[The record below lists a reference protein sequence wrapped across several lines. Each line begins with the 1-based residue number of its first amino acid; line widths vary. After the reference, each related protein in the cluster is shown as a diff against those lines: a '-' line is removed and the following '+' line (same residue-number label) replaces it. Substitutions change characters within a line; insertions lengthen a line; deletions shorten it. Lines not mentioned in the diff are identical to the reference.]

1 MRCNVGQASRYSLAA
16 LAEGLAVRKLYGSR
30 PDGAKTHCT
39 MPSASEVESFL
50 SSYQEPV
57 IKAARTLA
65 ETRKVRILQITAEY
79 IEGEVAFEDE
89 AVSVHLSKKGAKWFG
104 KSDADDD
111 LNDTAIC
118 AVMLEG
124 ESHDEGEGVTLLQ
137 KSLQEILEE
146 KLSRQ
151 LAPSEEAYLEKVE
164 KRYERYRAIGEIHD
178 HDLVRLNS
186 RWPIQ
191 SYDPLKL
198 WPVRPSNS
206 VEFWNYLA
214 AALVE
219 RKLVYPAFLEC
230 ITDLAGTRDKLETWR
245 QQEDLPR
252 WAARIRS
259 YSQRTIVPIVSAE
272 LRLLITTGEARFQIL
287 ETESGKWRT
296 MSEVELDELILL
308 DKQSALQLP
317 LPSRLIL
324 VSANHWLRGQ
334 VNPVVKL
341 EEQEAAQW
349 MASLFIQKE
358 LTGHLVT
365 LDEAPFQF
373 ASEPLRWT
381 AKEVKDAAGKTK
393 TISLQLCD
401 AQGNEPP
408 KPLRNLPAA
417 RPLYLS
423 ADMVFHGP
431 ASFEETTTAHSTI
444 DIPMEALST
453 EEGIRFFEKLN
464 VELPPTLAAR
474 ARKETFQVQLTAR
487 CLAKVEQGGTEHVAI
502 TAQAVSSNGLM
513 VQTLRGKRWEV
524 AEQHRAPDDEIPC
537 YDRSTLDAALPVL
550 EGIKATYDV
559 ELDAFRVRITKAFP
573 DLFHGWSKSL
583 PEGVTLIPDDRLQTI
598 LADPLT
604 ATVRLEVNE
613 TGMDWFDLR
622 LVFDIEGLE
631 LKPAEIRRLIAAQ
644 GGYVRLA
651 DGTWRS
657 VKLELN
663 EEQQNAIAALGIDI
677 SELSDEAHPIHAR
690 QLALQQKKEF
700 IPPEL
705 WDKVKDR
712 LATLDLQS
720 KQPVPP
726 ELGVTLRPYQVEG
739 YQFLVYLAI
748 NKFGGVLADDMGLGK
763 TLQSISWVL
772 WLRNRAR
779 DEGAPLT
786 PCIVIC
792 PKSVLDVWAI
802 EFAKAAPMLRVE
814 VLREKDTLDLPRLE
828 AESDVLVMNYAQ
840 LRGCIEELQKVNWL
854 AAILDE
860 GQQIKNPDSKVAR
873 AARQLVAQNRLVLT
887 GTPLENRLLDLWSLM
902 TFATPGSLGDR
913 AYFQKHFDRRKD
925 DRAAERLSARLR
937 PFILRRTKGQ
947 VARELPPRSEETL
960 LCDLTGLQEQLYR
973 EQLANAQ
980 QMILTATGAEALSK
994 RRFAILQAITRLR
1007 QICCHPSLVR
1017 PDSEGEESA
1026 KLNTLM
1032 ETLEQL
1038 HDEGHKVLV
1047 FSQFVS
1053 MLKIIRDKLIALGR
1067 PHHWLTGASQNRAE
1081 IVHAFQTDPDPCV
1094 FLLSLKAGGSGL
1106 NLTAASYVI
1115 LYDPWWNPAVENQ
1128 AIDRAHRIGQTQP
1141 VMAYRLLARNTIEEK
1156 IQRLQQQKQ
1165 LMSND
1170 VLGEENFARTLERAD
1185 LEYLFG
1191 IGDPLDENNAD

>member
-1 MRCNVGQASRYSLAA
+1 
-16 LAEGLAVRKLYGSR
+16 
-30 PDGAKTHCT
+30 

-50 SSYQEPV
+50 SSYQEPL
-57 IKAARTLA
+57 IKDARTLA
-65 ETRKVRILQITAEY
+65 ETRKVRILQITPDY
-79 IEGEVAFEDE
+79 IEAEVALEDE
-89 AVSVHLSKKGAKWFG
+89 AVTVHLSKKANIWYG
-104 KSDADDD
+104 KSDADEEFTD
-111 LNDTAIC
+111 LAIC
-118 AVMLEG
+118 AAMLEA
-124 ESHDEGEGVTLLQ
+124 ESHDEGEGVTVLE

-151 LAPSEEAYLEKVE
+151 LAPSEEAYLTKVE

-198 WPVRPSNS
+198 WPTRPENG
-206 VEFWNYLA
+206 VAFWNYLA

-230 ITDLAGTRDKLETWR
+230 ITDLAGTRAKLEAWR
-245 QQEDLPR
+245 EQEDLPR
-252 WAARIRS
+252 WAQRIRS
-259 YSQRTIVPIVSAE
+259 YSQRQSPAIITAE
-272 LRLLITTGEARFQIL
+272 LRLLVTTSEARFQIL
-287 ETESGKWRT
+287 DVESGKWRT
-296 MSEVELDELILL
+296 LNEAELDDLVQL
-308 DKQSALQLP
+308 DRQSALRLP
-317 LPSRLIL
+317 LPSRLML
-324 VSANHWLRGQ
+324 VSANHWLRGH
-334 VNPVVKL
+334 VRPIVRL

-349 MASLFIQKE
+349 LASLFTQSE
-358 LTGHLVT
+358 LTTHIVT
-365 LDEAPFQF
+365 LDESPFQQVE
-373 ASEPLRWT
+373 EPLLWT

-393 TISLQLCD
+393 AISLQLCD
-401 AQGNEPP
+401 PQGNEPP
-408 KPLRNLPAA
+408 KPLRYLPAA

-423 ADMVFHGP
+423 ADAVYHGP
-431 ASFEETTTAHSTI
+431 ASFEESTTAHATI

-453 EEGIRFFEKLN
+453 EEGIRFFEKLG
-464 VELPPTLAAR
+464 VELPPTLAGR
-474 ARKETFQVQLTAR
+474 VRRETFQVELTAR

-502 TAQAVSSNGLM
+502 TAQAVSSNGLLT
-513 VQTLRGKRWEV
+513 QTLRGKRWEV
-524 AEQHRAPDDEIPC
+524 AEQKRSPDDEIPC
-537 YDRSTLDAALPVL
+537 YDRSTLEAAMPTL
-550 EGIKATYDV
+550 EGLKATYDV

-573 DLFHGWSKSL
+573 ETFHGWSKNL
-583 PEGVTLIPDDRLQTI
+583 PEGVSLFPDERLQTI

-613 TGMDWFDLR
+613 AGMDWFDLK
-622 LVFDIEGLE
+622 LVFDIEGLD

-663 EEQQNAIAALGIDI
+663 EEQQSAIAALGIDL

-690 QLALQQKKEF
+690 QLALQQRKEF

-705 WDKVKDR
+705 WEKVKDR

-720 KQPVPP
+720 KQPVPQD
-726 ELGVTLRPYQVEG
+726 LGVTLRPYQVEG

-748 NKFGGVLADDMGLGK
+748 NRFGGVLADDMGLGK
-763 TLQSISWVL
+763 TLQSIAWVL
-772 WLRNRAR
+772 WLRNRAK
-779 DEGAPLT
+779 EENAAIT

-802 EFAKAAPMLRVE
+802 EFAKAAPVLRVE
-814 VLREKDTLDLPRLE
+814 VLREKDTLDLARLLV
-828 AESDVLVMNYAQ
+828 ESDVLVMNYAQ

-1017 PDSEGEESA
+1017 PDAEHEESA

-1053 MLKIIRDKLIALGR
+1053 MLKIIRDKLTALGR
-1067 PHHWLTGASQNRAE
+1067 PMHWLTGASQNRAE
-1081 IVHAFQTDPDPCV
+1081 IVQAFQSDPDPCV

-1170 VLGEENFARTLERAD
+1170 VLGEENFARSLERAD

-1191 IGDPLDENNAD
+1191 IGEPAEEDAG